1 MLGIETFSIEKR
13 DKTEQNKNKNLG
25 WCLLI
30 PFLNSLGI
38 IFLKYVSLYKND
50 TMK

>member
-1 MLGIETFSIEKR
+1 MLGIETFSIEKM
-13 DKTEQNKNKNLG
+13 EKNKTKKTNLG

-30 PFLNSLGI
+30 PFLKSLGI

>member
-1 MLGIETFSIEKR
+1 MLGIETFSIEKME
-13 DKTEQNKNKNLG
+13 KTNKQTNLG

-30 PFLNSLGI
+30 PFLKSLGI